1 VKARAAAAEA
11 REQLEAA
18 GIQDAAMEAEVLT
31 RHASGLSRSAYFA
44 DESVDEASQE
54 RLVELVARRLQ
65 REPTPYLTG
74 LREFRGLDFTV
85 GPGALIPRPE
95 TELLVELGLAE
106 LERAPESVVVDM
118 GTGCGNIA
126 IALAMA
132 APGARIV
139 ATDFSADALRLAAT
153 NVARHGAAVELV
165 RADLGHA
172 LARAD
177 VILSNLPYVPTGVI
191 PELQP
196 EVRGWEPHV
205 ALDGGEDGLD
215 LVRAV
220 LDDCAARL
228 RPRLVAFELGL
239 GQARKLAEYVT
250 RLGGE
255 AGIEHDL
262 VGWERVVTAR
272 WR

>member
-1 VKARAAAAEA
+1 
-11 REQLEAA
+11 
-18 GIQDAAMEAEVLT
+18 MEAEVLT

-44 DESVDEASQE
+44 DEPVDDASRE
-54 RLVELVARRLQ
+54 RLTELVERRLQ

-74 LREFRGLDFTV
+74 VREFRGIEFAV

-95 TELLVELGLAE
+95 TELLVEIGLAE
-106 LERAPESVVVDM
+106 LERRPESVVVDM
-118 GTGCGNIA
+118 GTGCGNVAIA
-126 IALAMA
+126 IADA
-132 APGARIV
+132 APGARII
-139 ATDFSADALRLAAT
+139 ATDFSADALQLAAR
-153 NVARHGAAVELV
+153 NVARHEAAVELV
-165 RADLGHA
+165 RADLGHV

-196 EVRGWEPHV
+196 EVRGWEPHI

-228 RPRLVAFELGL
+228 RPRLVAFEVGL
-239 GQARKLAEYVT
+239 GQARQLTEYVSG
-250 RLGGE
+250 LGAE
-255 AGIEHDL
+255 AGIANDL